1 MKLAGRVGSMGR
13 CRVTVRRLQA
23 VALALGLGLLVPAV
37 SAQAQ
42 APEARAQTQA
52 GAVQLQA
59 SVFPPDYVAVREA
72 WRPSDARLL
81 ASDGREL
88 QRLRTDFSGRRGD
101 WLPLSEVSVALQRA
115 VVVSED
121 RRFYE
126 HGGVDWL
133 ASASAAWSSAWG
145 DGVRRGAST
154 LSMQLAALLDPA
166 LRRGPGGRG
175 ILQKLDQMQAARVLE
190 SHWTKPQILEAYLN
204 LAAWRGE
211 LVGVDALSRVLF
223 QKHAS
228 GLTFREAALAAVLL
242 RGPNAPLPTLVQ
254 RGCALLRELGRPDE
268 CQGLRGFT
276 QAALSRAREARFDTP
291 ALAPHWARLVW
302 DAGLADVHGEIRST
316 LDRGLQAAAVQSVR
330 RRLGELHGTGVSD
343 AAVVVLD
350 NRSGAVL
357 AYVGSSGALSEA
369 ADVDH
374 ARAIR
379 QAGSTLKPFLYG
391 LALDQQRLTAASLLD
406 DSPVG
411 LDGGGGL
418 YVPDNY
424 DHRFGGWVS
433 ARTALASSLNVPAV
447 RTLMLVGPDALADR
461 LVALGLPLD
470 RGGDYYGYSLALGSA
485 DVTLLS
491 LANAYRAL
499 ARGGDYAPVNL
510 RARPGAAAQTGVR
523 LYSPEAAWIVGD
535 MLADRAARA
544 RTFGLDSPLTT
555 RFWTAVK
562 TGTSRDM
569 RDNWCVGWS
578 ADYTVGVWVGNSAG
592 ASMRHVSGVS
602 GAGPVWHDVFDWLYR
617 NHAPG
622 EPARPP
628 GVAAQ
633 AVVFGEALEPAR
645 TEYFLGDTAQARFA
659 PPDAQD
665 DPGRPRIAEPVDG
678 TILALDPDIP
688 WDRQRLRLRAVDARA
703 RPVTE
708 ARWFL
713 DGAPHGEGRDPGLM
727 ADWAPRPG
735 AHVFELRDAQGGV
748 LDRARIIVRGGR
760 FAIEAEGAGRAPS
773 VESGVPRHEN
783 AQPETPVDRRVRNDS
798 DAQGKH

>member
-1 MKLAGRVGSMGR
+1 MR
-13 CRVTVRRLQA
+13 
-23 VALALGLGLLVPAV
+23 LGLLLPAV

-42 APEARAQTQA
+42 PLVQAQALA
-52 GAVQLQA
+52 GA
-59 SVFPPDYVAVREA
+59 FPPGYAAVREA

-81 ASDGREL
+81 ASDGHEL

-101 WLPLSEVSVALQRA
+101 WLPLGAVSVALQRA
-115 VVVSED
+115 VVASED

-175 ILQKLDQMQAARVLE
+175 ILQKLDQMQAARALE
-190 SHWTKPQILEAYLN
+190 SRWTKPQILEAYLN

-228 GLTFREAALAAVLL
+228 GLTLREAALAAVLL
-242 RGPNAPLPTLVQ
+242 RGPNASLPALVQ

-268 CQGLRGFT
+268 CRGLRDFT

-291 ALAPHWARLVW
+291 ALAPHWARLLW
-302 DAGLADVHGEIRST
+302 DTGLADAQGEIQST
-316 LDRGLQAAAVQSVR
+316 LNRGLQAAAVQSVR
-330 RRLGELHGTGVSD
+330 RRLGELRGTGVTD

-374 ARAIR
+374 ARAVR
-379 QAGSTLKPFLYG
+379 QAGSTLKPFLYS

-433 ARTALASSLNVPAV
+433 ARMALASSLNVPAV

-491 LANAYRAL
+491 LTNAYRAL

-510 RARPGAAAQTGVR
+510 RARPGAEAQTGVR
-523 LYSPEAAWIVGD
+523 LYSPEASWIVGD

-569 RDNWCVGWS
+569 RDNWCMGWS

-602 GAGPVWHDVFDWLYR
+602 GAGPIWHDVFDWLYR
-617 NHAPG
+617 DHAPG
-622 EPARPP
+622 EPDRPS
-628 GVAAQ
+628 GVAVQ
-633 AVVFGEALEPAR
+633 AVVFGGGLEPSR

-659 PPDAQD
+659 PPDAQG

-688 WDRQRLRLRAVDARA
+688 WERQRLRLRAVDARA
-703 RPVTE
+703 RPVAD

-713 DGAPHGEGRDPGLM
+713 DGRPYGQDEAP
-727 ADWAPRPG
+727 DWAP
-735 AHVFELRDAQGGV
+735 
-748 LDRARIIVRGGR
+748 
-760 FAIEAEGAGRAPS
+760 
-773 VESGVPRHEN
+773 
-783 AQPETPVDRRVRNDS
+783 
-798 DAQGKH
+798 

>member
-1 MKLAGRVGSMGR
+1 MDPV
-13 CRVTVRRLQA
+13 A
-23 VALALGLGLLVPAV
+23 VASQCLRVLVLALILGAPLPRAW
-37 SAQAQ
+37 AQGPQ
-42 APEARAQTQA
+42 AA
-52 GAVQLQA
+52 
-59 SVFPPDYVAVREA
+59 FPPDHAAVRAA
-72 WRPSDARLL
+72 WRPSDVRLL
-81 ASDGREL
+81 ASDGKEL
-88 QRLRTDFSGRRGD
+88 QRLRTDFSSRRGD
-101 WLPLSEVSVALQRA
+101 WLPLADVSAALQRA
-115 VVVSED
+115 VVASED
-121 RRFYE
+121 RRFYT

-145 DGVRRGAST
+145 IGARRGAST
-154 LSMQLAALLDPA
+154 LSMQLAAFLDPT
-166 LRRGPGGRG
+166 LRRGPAGRG
-175 ILQKLDQMQAARVLE
+175 ILQKLDQMQAAMALE
-190 SHWTKPQILEAYLN
+190 SRWTKSEILEAYLN

-228 GLTFREAALAAVLL
+228 GLNLREAALAAVLL
-242 RGPNAPLPTLVQ
+242 RGPNAPVPLLVQ
-254 RGCALLRELGRPDE
+254 RSCALMRELGRPDA
-268 CQGLRGFT
+268 CHGLRGFV
-276 QAALSRAREARFDTP
+276 QAALSRAGEARFDAP
-291 ALAPHWARLVW
+291 ALAPHWTRLLRDV
-302 DAGLADVHGEIRST
+302 GLADARGEIHST
-316 LDRGLQAAAVQSVR
+316 LDRGLQEAAVRSVR
-330 RRLGELHGTGVSD
+330 RRLGELRGTGVTD

-357 AYVGSSGALSEA
+357 AYVGSSGVLSEA
-369 ADVDH
+369 AQVDH
-374 ARAIR
+374 ARAVR
-379 QAGSTLKPFLYG
+379 QAGSTLKPFLYAM
-391 LALDQQRLTAASLLD
+391 ALDQQRLTAASLLD

-447 RTLMLVGPDALADR
+447 RTLMLVGPDALAAR
-461 LVALGLPLD
+461 LSALGLPLD

-491 LANAYRAL
+491 LSNAYRAL

-510 RARPGAAAQTGVR
+510 SARPGSEAQGGIR

-578 ADYTVGVWVGNSAG
+578 IDYTVGVWVGNSAG
-592 ASMRHVSGVS
+592 ASMRDVSGVS
-602 GAGPVWHDVFDWLYR
+602 GAGPIWHDVFDWLYR
-617 NHAPG
+617 RHAPPQ
-622 EPARPP
+622 PARPP
-628 GVAAQ
+628 GVTGQ
-633 AVVFGEALEPAR
+633 AVSFAGLEPER
-645 TEYFLGDTAQARFA
+645 IEYFLGDTAQARFV
-659 PPDAQD
+659 PPDLAAD
-665 DPGRPRIAEPVDG
+665 HGRPRIAEPVDG

-688 WDRQRLRLRAVDARA
+688 WDRQRLRLRAVDARS
-703 RPVTE
+703 RSVTD

-713 DGAPHGEGRDPGLM
+713 DGQPYGQGPGM
-727 ADWAPRPG
+727 VPDWAPSPG
-735 AHVFELRDAQGGV
+735 THVFELRSPQGTV
-748 LDRARIIVRGGR
+748 LDRSRVFVRGGR
-760 FAIEAEGAGRAPS
+760 FAVGEAVWDVGAGRP
-773 VESGVPRHEN
+773 GGPGTGNH
-783 AQPETPVDRRVRNDS
+783 P

>member
-1 MKLAGRVGSMGR
+1 
-13 CRVTVRRLQA
+13 
-23 VALALGLGLLVPAV
+23 ALSLGLLLPAV
-37 SAQAQ
+37 SARAQAQ
-42 APEARAQTQA
+42 GQGQVRILAQDPIPAQHQAEA
-52 GAVQLQA
+52 QA
-59 SVFPPDYVAVREA
+59 SASAFPPDYVAVRSG

-81 ASDGREL
+81 ASDGHEL

-101 WLPLSEVSVALQRA
+101 WLPLGAVSVALQRA
-115 VVVSED
+115 VVASED

-175 ILQKLDQMQAARVLE
+175 ILQKLDQMQAARALE
-190 SHWTKPQILEAYLN
+190 SRWTKPQILEAYLN

-228 GLTFREAALAAVLL
+228 GLTVREAALAAVLL
-242 RGPNAPLPTLVQ
+242 RGPNASLPALVQ

-268 CQGLRGFT
+268 CRGLRDFT

-291 ALAPHWARLVW
+291 ALAPHWARLLW
-302 DAGLADVHGEIRST
+302 DAGLADAQGAIQST

-330 RRLGELHGTGVSD
+330 RRLGELRGTGVTD

-374 ARAIR
+374 ARAVR
-379 QAGSTLKPFLYG
+379 QAGSTLKPFLYS

-433 ARTALASSLNVPAV
+433 ARMALASSLNVPAV

-491 LANAYRAL
+491 LTNAYRAL

-510 RARPGAAAQTGVR
+510 RARPGAEAQTGVR
-523 LYSPEAAWIVGD
+523 LYSPEASWIVGD

-569 RDNWCVGWS
+569 RDNWCMGWS

-602 GAGPVWHDVFDWLYR
+602 GAGPIWHDVFDWLYR
-617 NHAPG
+617 DHAPG
-622 EPARPP
+622 EPDRPS
-628 GVAAQ
+628 GVAVQ
-633 AVVFGEALEPAR
+633 AVVFGGGLEPSR

-659 PPDAQD
+659 PPDAQG

-688 WDRQRLRLRAVDARA
+688 WERQRLRLRAVDARA
-703 RPVTE
+703 RPVAD

-713 DGAPHGEGRDPGLM
+713 DGRPYGQDEAP
-727 ADWAPRPG
+727 DWAPRPG
-735 AHVFELRDAQGGV
+735 AHVFELRDVQGVV
-748 LDRARIIVRGGR
+748 LDRARVIVRGGR
-760 FAIEAEGAGRAPS
+760 F
-773 VESGVPRHEN
+773 
-783 AQPETPVDRRVRNDS
+783 QNDS
-798 DAQGKH
+798 DAHRKH

>member
-1 MKLAGRVGSMGR
+1 MTVAGRCLR
-13 CRVTVRRLQA
+13 A
-23 VALALGLGLLVPAV
+23 VALCLGLCLAPAAAVHAQVPD
-37 SAQAQ
+37 
-42 APEARAQTQA
+42 ARGQ
-52 GAVQLQA
+52 VQVPDA
-59 SVFPPDYVAVREA
+59 FPPDYASVRSA
-72 WRPSDARLL
+72 WRPSDVRLR

-101 WLPLSEVSVALQRA
+101 WLPLAEVSAALQRA
-115 VVVSED
+115 VVISED
-121 RRFYE
+121 RRFYT

-133 ASASAAWSSAWG
+133 ASAAAAWSSVWG
-145 DGVRRGAST
+145 AGARRGAST

-166 LRRGPGGRG
+166 LQRGPGGRG
-175 ILQKLDQMQAARVLE
+175 ILQKLDQMQAARALE
-190 SHWTKPQILEAYLN
+190 SRWSKAEILEAYLN

-228 GLTFREAALAAVLL
+228 GLTLREAALAAVLL
-242 RGPNAPLPTLVQ
+242 RGPNAPAPMLVQ
-254 RGCALLRELGRPDE
+254 RSCALLRELGRPDE
-268 CQGLRGFT
+268 CQGLRSFT
-276 QAALSRAREARFDTP
+276 QAALSRARETRFDAP
-291 ALAPHWARLVW
+291 ALAPHWARLLW
-302 DAGLADVHGEIRST
+302 DTGRADARGEIRST
-316 LDRGLQAAAVQSVR
+316 LDRGLQAAAVRAVH
-330 RRLGELHGTGVSD
+330 RRLSELRGTGVTD

-391 LALDQQRLTAASLLD
+391 LALDERRLTAASLLD

-433 ARTALASSLNVPAV
+433 ARTALASSLNIPAV
-447 RTLMLVGPDALADR
+447 RTLMLVGPDALAGR
-461 LVALGLPLD
+461 LVALGLPLT

-491 LANAYRAL
+491 LSNAYRAL

-510 RARPGAAAQTGVR
+510 QAQPGVGAQAGTR

-602 GAGPVWHDVFDWLYR
+602 GAGPIWHDVFDWLYR
-617 NHAPG
+617 GHAPAPPPR
-622 EPARPP
+622 PA
-628 GVAAQ
+628 GVEAQ
-633 AVVFGEALEPAR
+633 AIVFGEGREPAR
-645 TEYFLGDTAQARFA
+645 TEYFLGDTAQARFV
-659 PPDAQD
+659 PPDAQA

-688 WDRQRLRLRAVDARA
+688 WDRQRLRLRAVDVGGRSVAD
-703 RPVTE
+703 

-713 DGAPHGEGRDPGLM
+713 DGASYGQGAVP
-727 ADWAPRPG
+727 DWAPRPG
-735 AHVFELRDAQGGV
+735 AHVFELRDARGAA
-748 LDRARIIVRGGR
+748 LDRVRIVVRGGR
-760 FAIEAEGAGRAPS
+760 FTVGAAEPAVQAGPGAGHSAAPQ
-773 VESGVPRHEN
+773 G
-783 AQPETPVDRRVRNDS
+783 QDR
-798 DAQGKH
+798 

>member
-1 MKLAGRVGSMGR
+1 MDWMRRMDWPR
-13 CRVTVRRLQA
+13 CRILRPAVWLPGLALILVLVPPLQA
-23 VALALGLGLLVPAV
+23 R
-37 SAQAQ
+37 AQ
-42 APEARAQTQA
+42 APTA
-52 GAVQLQA
+52 
-59 SVFPPDYVAVREA
+59 FPPDYAAVRAA

-101 WLPLSEVSVALQRA
+101 WLPLAEVSVALQRA
-115 VVVSED
+115 VVMSED

-154 LSMQLAALLDPA
+154 LSMQLAALLDPE

-175 ILQKLDQMQAARVLE
+175 VLQKIDQMWAARALE
-190 SHWTKPQILEAYLN
+190 SRWSKAEILEAYLN

-211 LVGVDALSRVLF
+211 LVGVDALSRVMF

-228 GLTFREAALAAVLL
+228 GLTLREAALAAVLL
-242 RGPNAPLPTLVQ
+242 RGPNAPVPTLVQ
-254 RGCALLRELGRPDE
+254 RGCALLRELGRPGE
-268 CQGLRGFT
+268 CRGLRDFT
-276 QAALSRAREARFDTP
+276 QVALSRVREPRFGAP
-291 ALAPHWARLVW
+291 ALAPHWARLLW
-302 DAGLADVHGEIRST
+302 DAGQADARGEIRST
-316 LDRGLQAAAVQSVR
+316 LDRGLQAAAVRAVR
-330 RRLGELHGTGVSD
+330 RRLDELRGTGVTD

-374 ARAIR
+374 ARAAR

-391 LALDQQRLTAASLLD
+391 LALDQRRLTAASLLD

-447 RTLMLVGPDALADR
+447 RTLMLVGPDALAAR
-461 LVALGLPLD
+461 LAALGLPLT

-510 RARPGAAAQTGVR
+510 RARPGAGAQAGTR

-535 MLADRAARA
+535 MLADRPARA

-592 ASMRHVSGVS
+592 ASMRNVSGVS
-602 GAGPVWHDVFDWLYR
+602 GAGPIWHDVFDWLYR
-617 NHAPG
+617 DGVPAP
-622 EPARPP
+622 PPRPP
-628 GVAAQ
+628 GVEAQ
-633 AVVFGEALEPAR
+633 AVEFGEGLEPAR

-659 PPDAQD
+659 PPDLRAGH
-665 DPGRPRIAEPVDG
+665 GRPRIAEPVDG
-678 TILALDPDIP
+678 TLLALDPDIP
-688 WDRQRLRLRAVDARA
+688 WDRQRLRLRAVDAGA
-703 RPVTE
+703 RPAAG

-713 DGAPHGEGRDPGLM
+713 DGEPYGREPAP
-727 ADWAPRPG
+727 DWAPRPG
-735 AHVFELRDAQGGV
+735 THVFELRDARGAV
-748 LDRARIIVRGGR
+748 LDRARVIVRGGR
-760 FAIEAEGAGRAPS
+760 FAIGAGPAGGPDA
-773 VESGVPRHEN
+773 GNHP
-783 AQPETPVDRRVRNDS
+783 

>member
-1 MKLAGRVGSMGR
+1 MATAGRCLGG
-13 CRVTVRRLQA
+13 A
-23 VALALGLGLLVPAV
+23 VLAAGLWLAPAASAQPAAGAGGQALASEG
-37 SAQAQ
+37 
-42 APEARAQTQA
+42 
-52 GAVQLQA
+52 
-59 SVFPPDYVAVREA
+59 FPPEYAAVRAA
-72 WRPSDARLL
+72 WRPSDVRVL
-81 ASDGREL
+81 AADGQEL
-88 QRLRTDFSGRRGD
+88 QRLRTDFSARRGD
-101 WLPLSEVSVALQRA
+101 WLPLAEVSAALQRA
-115 VVVSED
+115 VVMSED
-121 RRFYE
+121 RRFYA
-126 HGGVDWL
+126 HDGIDWL
-133 ASASAAWSSAWG
+133 ASASAAWASVWNPGA
-145 DGVRRGAST
+145 RRGAST

-175 ILQKLDQMQAARVLE
+175 ILQKLDQMQAARALE
-190 SHWTKPQILEAYLN
+190 ARWSKSEILEAYLN

-228 GLTFREAALAAVLL
+228 GLTLREAALAAVLL
-242 RGPNAPLPTLVQ
+242 RGPNAPVPTLVQ
-254 RGCALLRELGRPDE
+254 RGCALLQALGRPDE
-268 CQGLRGFT
+268 CQGLRDFT
-276 QAALSRAREARFDTP
+276 QAALSRTREVRFDAP
-291 ALAPHWARLVW
+291 ALAPHWARVLW
-302 DAGLADVHGEIRST
+302 DAGLADGHGEIRST
-316 LDRGLQAAAVQSVR
+316 VDRGLQEATVRAVR
-330 RRLGELHGTGVSD
+330 RRLSELHGTGVTD

-357 AYVGSSGALSEA
+357 AYVGSSGVLSEA

-374 ARAIR
+374 ARALR

-391 LALDQQRLTAASLLD
+391 LALDQRRLTAGSLLD

-447 RTLMLVGPDALADR
+447 RTLMLVGTDAFASR
-461 LVALGLPLD
+461 LVELGLPLT

-491 LANAYRAL
+491 LSNAYRAL

-510 RARPGAAAQTGVR
+510 RAQPGAPAQAGTR
-523 LYSPEAAWIVGD
+523 AYSPGAAWIVGD
-535 MLADRAARA
+535 MLADRPARA

-578 ADYTVGVWVGNSAG
+578 VDYTVGVWVGNSAG

-602 GAGPVWHDVFDWLYR
+602 GAGPIWHDVFDWLYR
-617 NHAPG
+617 NHAPAPPHR
-622 EPARPP
+622 PAEVEARA
-628 GVAAQ
+628 VA
-633 AVVFGEALEPAR
+633 FGDGLEPAR
-645 TEYFLGDTAQARFA
+645 TEYFLGDTAQARFS
-659 PPDAQD
+659 PPDARA

-678 TILALDPDIP
+678 TVVALDPDIP
-688 WDRQRLRLRAVDARA
+688 QGRQRLRLRAVDAGGR
-703 RPVTE
+703 VVVD

-713 DGAPHGEGRDPGLM
+713 DGRPYDAGGEP
-727 ADWAPRPG
+727 DWAPEPG
-735 AHVFELRDAQGGV
+735 AHVFELRDAQGV
-748 LDRARIIVRGGR
+748 ALDRARVIVQAGR
-760 FAIEAEGAGRAPS
+760 FVAGEAGPGASAGPK
-773 VESGVPRHEN
+773 GGNHPVP
-783 AQPETPVDRRVRNDS
+783 
-798 DAQGKH
+798 QGQH